1 MQRLTLI
8 ILILILILGIGF
20 MVLYQMGYLEQ
31 FFLQEGDTCEPEG
44 TADSNATYTIDA
56 DGECVFTCK
65 SEYKKSGDTCIE
77 DTTGDAC
84 TTEDMD
90 DRGTY
95 VYNASGTCAL
105 SSCSGAYDAVGTSCV
120 KKLPNGSTCSNWTT
134 YGKVIRLL
142 EIEVYNQE
150 GDVISSEKDTTGA
163 PVAMNLNNLVDT
175 LYQEA
180 GVSTVTSTEAEY
192 PYIQIDL
199 DSLQQIS
206 SIKITSS
213 AADYAPKPALEG
225 TVVTTVQVANDSL
238 KNAIVKLF
246 AADGTTVT
254 AATPPT
260 NTLQQVAVYDFTGET
275 PAWTYSDL

>member
-1 MQRLTLI
+1 MQRPTLI
-8 ILILILILGIGF
+8 ILILILMLGIGF

-65 SEYKKSGDTCIE
+65 SGYKKSGDVCIE

-120 KKLPNGSTCSNWTT
+120 KKLPMAQHVRIERS
-134 YGKVIRLL
+134 YGKAIRLL

-163 PVAMNLNNLVDT
+163 PAAMNLGNLVDT
-175 LYQEA
+175 LYDEA
-180 GVSTVTSTEAEY
+180 DVTTVTSTGDKY

-213 AADYAPKPALEG
+213 TADYTPTAPGG
-225 TVVTTVQVANDSL
+225 TVGTQAEVANDSL
-238 KNAIVKLF
+238 TNATVKLF

-254 AATPPT
+254 AVTPLT
-260 NTLQQVAVYDFTGET
+260 NTLQQVAVYDFTEET
-275 PAWTYSDL
+275 PVWAYSDL

>member
-1 MQRLTLI
+1 MQRPALLIFII
-8 ILILILILGIGF
+8 ILMVGIGF
-20 MVLYQMGYLEQ
+20 MISYQMGYLEQ
-31 FFLQEGDTCEPEG
+31 FFTQEGDVCEPEG

-56 DGECVFTCK
+56 DKECVFTCK
-65 SEYKKSGDTCIE
+65 SGYKKSGDVCIE

-90 DRGTY
+90 SMGTY
-95 VYNASGTCAL
+95 MYNASGTCTL

-120 KKLPNGSTCSNWTT
+120 KKLPMAQHVRIERS

-142 EIEVYNQE
+142 EIEVYNQN
-150 GDVISSEKDTTGA
+150 GDVISSGKDTVSAPTG
-163 PVAMNLNNLVDT
+163 VDLDKLVDT
-175 LYQEA
+175 FYIEDD
-180 GVSTVTSTEAEY
+180 VSTVTVTEAKY

-213 AADYAPKPALEG
+213 AQGYTPTPPEG
-225 TVVTTVQVANDSL
+225 TVVAQVQVLNDSL
-238 KNAIVKLF
+238 KNATVKLF

-254 AATPPT
+254 AVTPLT
-260 NTLQQVAVYDFTGET
+260 NTGKQVAVYDFTEET
-275 PAWTYSDL
+275 PAWKYSDL